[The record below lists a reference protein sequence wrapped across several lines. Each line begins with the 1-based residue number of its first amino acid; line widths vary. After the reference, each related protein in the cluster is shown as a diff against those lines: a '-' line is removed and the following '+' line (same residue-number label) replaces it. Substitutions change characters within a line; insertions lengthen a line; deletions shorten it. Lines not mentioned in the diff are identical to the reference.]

1 MRGPDGRC
9 CDKQKEERSGE
20 KTEGSHRGELWMHES
35 GRDVT
40 GPCTLR
46 TPMPTKKKSVSF
58 LSILGPGLIT
68 GAADD
73 DPSGIATYSI
83 AGAQLGT
90 TMLWSALVTW
100 PLMAS
105 VQMMCARIGMV
116 SGSGLARALRRKF
129 PRWMVAIAG
138 LALLAANTFNI
149 GADLAGMADAA
160 EMLTHVNSHVW
171 VLLFG
176 VGISAATVWL
186 RYADIAKTLKWL
198 ALFLFA
204 YVITAFVLRP
214 NWLAVIDDTIRP
226 RMFHGK
232 TAWSTLVAI
241 LGTTISPYL
250 FFWQASQEVEE
261 EKQIGRKLTIERIG
275 ATDREIADRK
285 LDVGVGTFFSNIV
298 MFFIIVTTAFTL
310 HSHGITNIETSRQ
323 AAEALRPLAGKW
335 CFVLYTAGLIGV
347 GLLAIPTLSGSA
359 AYALAETFGWRQGL
373 DEKIDK
379 ARAFYAVVL
388 LSGAIGIALD
398 FGRFNA
404 VSALYWSGVINGILA
419 PFLLVG
425 VLLVASDARIMNGQP
440 SSPLGRVTVALT
452 TLLMFGAVA
461 GMFLL

>member
-1 MRGPDGRC
+1 M
-9 CDKQKEERSGE
+9 QE
-20 KTEGSHRGELWMHES
+20 KRE
-35 GRDVT
+35 
-40 GPCTLR
+40 
-46 TPMPTKKKSVSF
+46 KAISF

-90 TMLWSALVTW
+90 TMLWCAIVTW

-116 SGSGLARALRRKF
+116 SGAGLARALRRKF
-129 PRWMVAIAG
+129 PRWVVVIAG
-138 LALLAANTFNI
+138 IALLVANTFNI

-160 EMLTHVNSHVW
+160 EMLTHVNSHLW
-171 VLLFG
+171 VIVFG
-176 VGISAATVWL
+176 VGISAATVWM
-186 RYADIAKTLKWL
+186 RYADLARTLKWL

-204 YVITAFVLRP
+204 YVITAFILRP
-214 NWLAVIDDTIRP
+214 NWLAVLDDTFRP
-226 RMFHGK
+226 AMFHGR

-261 EKQIGRKLTIERIG
+261 EKRIGRKLTIERRG
-275 ATDREIADRK
+275 ATRREIVDRK
-285 LDVGVGTFFSNIV
+285 IDVGVGTFFSNIV

-310 HSHGITNIETSRQ
+310 HSHGITHIETSRQ
-323 AAEALRPLAGKW
+323 AAEALRPLAGNW
-335 CFVLYTAGLIGV
+335 CFLLYTGGLIGV

-373 DEKIDK
+373 DERIDK

-388 LSGAIGIALD
+388 LSGAVGIALD
-398 FGRFNA
+398 FADTNP
-404 VSALYWSGVINGILA
+404 VQALYWSAVINGTLA
-419 PFLLVG
+419 PFLMIG
-425 VLLVASDARIMNGQP
+425 ILLVASDRRIMNGQP
-440 SSPLGRVTVALT
+440 SSPLGRMTVALT

-461 GMFLL
+461 GMLLL